1 MLTMTG
7 WSTAVFGISVSLYTI
22 FLLPGSSNHSF
33 DYTSII
39 SRDLKTSGYSAID
52 KSLPKRRNK
61 SFFLP
66 SDDSRYSFPMQ
77 FVFCVIDESTLRD
90 EYIIITRCSKETNDR
105 SQGRTTSTVKDPEQV
120 RGRFLSLWP
129 RINQTYTKEL
139 VKALT
144 PPARLAFVNFS
155 PWTIRSWCDQTHKG
169 STLVEFCNRYPK
181 IYPYF
186 FLAPVQYD
194 PAVRSNRHEFLNYK
208 KPGIKT
214 TYTNYKHCNGFV
226 DSNLWIVATITY
238 L

>member
-1 MLTMTG
+1 MRLQITYNRRLQKGQLSALTTLKYKRQG
-7 WSTAVFGISVSLYTI
+7 CNGQGRTI
-22 FLLPGSSNHSF
+22 MQRKVHIYRQKINLFLESEDIGYNVNNDWLTNSRIWDIGVTVYNFFVTWVIEPLF

-155 PWTIRSWCDQTHKG
+155 P
-169 STLVEFCNRYPK
+169 
-181 IYPYF
+181 
-186 FLAPVQYD
+186 
-194 PAVRSNRHEFLNYK
+194 
-208 KPGIKT
+208 
-214 TYTNYKHCNGFV
+214 
-226 DSNLWIVATITY
+226 
-238 L
+238 